1 MTSAAQIT
9 AKIDLLLKQHGP
21 EGSRFRPA
29 LLDLLKQLISDTRTR
44 LEQQLINDNNG
55 TACAVNL
62 SVFQDN
68 LITALH
74 HLATT
79 HIYPATNPS
88 TSEHLSI
95 IAVGGYG
102 RGTLAPGSDID
113 LLFLLPY
120 KQTAWGESVVEFL
133 LYVLWDLRFKVGH
146 ATRSVNE
153 CIRLAK
159 SDTTILTS
167 VLEARII
174 CGDEALFSELSARF
188 DSDIVAGG
196 SQDFIKEKLQER
208 DIRHRRSGE
217 SRYLVEPN
225 VKDSKGGLRDLHT
238 LFWIAKFVYGSKNT
252 SDLVATKTFSQEE
265 LDLFTNCEDFLWT
278 VRCHLHFL
286 TNRGD
291 DRLSFDK
298 QSDVAKR
305 MGFKSKGRVKHVEL
319 FMRDYFLVAK
329 DVGDLTRILCA
340 VLEAQEVKKLP
351 RINALFKRL
360 TGNRKLLTGQ
370 EAFRLDRGRLNFTKT
385 KECQSN
391 PAAMLKLFEISSTE
405 NLAIHP
411 DAYKTVHQSLDM
423 IDDTIRFD
431 PQTNASFMT
440 MLLDTDDPESILRRL
455 NMSGVLGRFIPDF
468 GKIVA
473 MMQFNMYHHFTVD
486 EHLLRAVG
494 ILANI
499 EHGNLS
505 QDHPVSSKLIKS
517 FSASSRR
524 ILYLAVLLHDIAK
537 GRQESHSIAGE
548 RVARN
553 LCPRLGLNAAE
564 TDTVAWL
571 VRHHLIMSET
581 AQSRDLNDYK
591 TILDFTTI
599 VQSPE
604 RLKLLLILTVVDIR
618 AVGPGVWNGWKGQL
632 LRTLY
637 DEAEP
642 VVSGG
647 HSKVSR
653 TARIKEAHEAFLLQA
668 KSPSK
673 DPSEELSQ
681 KDAKRYIKLHYDP
694 YWLTLDSGTQLTHAK
709 FVTKAHKEGKQ
720 IATRFSTDE
729 FTAITELTVHA
740 PDHPRLLSLL
750 TGACSALDANIAG
763 AQIFTTTDGMALDTL
778 LIQRAFDE
786 SDEIKRA
793 ERIARLIPKLLHG
806 DERLQNV
813 LQKRQKSDVRLEP
826 FSVEPRVVIDNDSSN
841 RHTVIELTGLD
852 RVGLLHDLTEAL
864 FSLNLNIAS
873 AHITTYG
880 ERAVDVFYVS
890 DLTGAQI
897 LNIDRQ
903 NTIIETLTQALAG
916 APTTDQATI
925 PDKAI
930 VPGKAIVPD
939 KAG

>member
-1 MTSAAQIT
+1 MTVDDIT
-9 AKIDLLLKQHGP
+9 AKIDVLLDEHGP

-29 LLDLLKQLISDTRTR
+29 LLDTLKLMIADTKTRLEKQLITDNDGTR
-44 LEQQLINDNNG
+44 
-55 TACAVNL
+55 CATDL

-68 LITALH
+68 LITALYD
-74 HLATT
+74 LAIR
-79 HIYPATNPS
+79 HFYPVINPS

-133 LYVLWDLRFKVGH
+133 LYILWDLRFKVGH
-146 ATRSVNE
+146 ATRSVDE

-159 SDTTILTS
+159 SDATILTS

-174 CGDEALFSELSARF
+174 CGEQELFDELSTRF
-188 DSDIVAGG
+188 DSDIVEGG
-196 SQDFIKEKLQER
+196 SQKFIKEKLQER
-208 DIRHRRSGE
+208 DARHKRSGE

-238 LFWIAKFVYGSKNT
+238 LFWIAKFVYGTKNNNE
-252 SDLVATKTFSQEE
+252 LVETKTFSQEQ
-265 LDLFTNCEDFLWT
+265 LDLFTKCEDFLWT

-286 TNRGD
+286 TKRGD

-298 QSDVAKR
+298 QTDVAER
-305 MGFKSKGRVKHVEL
+305 MGFKSEGRVKQVEL
-319 FMRDYFLVAK
+319 FMREYFLVAK

-340 VLEAQEVKKLP
+340 VLEAQEVKTLP
-351 RINALFKRL
+351 RINEFLKRF
-360 TGNRKLLTGQ
+360 TGSLKLMGGQ
-370 EAFRLDRGRLNFTKT
+370 EAFKLDRGRLNFTHPD
-385 KECQSN
+385 ECEKN
-391 PAAMLKLFEISSTE
+391 PVSMLKLFEVSAKE

-411 DAYKTVHQSLDM
+411 DAYQAIHQSLDA
-423 IDDTIRFD
+423 IDDTTRFD
-431 PQTNASFMT
+431 PAANASFLA

-473 MMQFNMYHHFTVD
+473 MMKFNMYHHFTVD
-486 EHLLRAVG
+486 EHLLRAIG

-505 QDHPVSSKLIKS
+505 KDHPMSSELIKS
-517 FSASSRR
+517 FSPSSRR

-548 RVARN
+548 LVARN
-553 LCPRLGLNAAE
+553 LCPRLGLTAAE

-571 VRHHLIMSET
+571 VRQHLVMSDT
-581 AQSRDLNDYK
+581 AQTRDINDYK
-591 TILDFTTI
+591 TILDFTAI
-599 VQSPE
+599 IQSPE
-604 RLKLLLILTVVDIR
+604 RLKLMLILTVVDIR

-637 DEAEP
+637 EEAEP

-647 HSKVSR
+647 HSKISR
-653 TARIKEAHEAFLLQA
+653 TARIKQAHQAFLEQA
-668 KSPSK
+668 KDSAK
-673 DPSEELSQ
+673 NLSE
-681 KDAKRYIKLHYDP
+681 KDAKKFVKLHYDP
-694 YWLTLDSGTQLTHAK
+694 YWLTLDTKTQIDHAK
-709 FVTKAHKEGKQ
+709 FVTQANKAGKQ
-720 IATRFSTDE
+720 IATRIRTDE

-750 TGACSALDANIAG
+750 TGACSALDANISG
-763 AQIFTTTDGMALDTL
+763 AQIFTTSDGMALDTL

-786 SDEIKRA
+786 GDEVKRA
-793 ERIARLIPKLLHG
+793 ERISDLITKLLHG
-806 DERLQNV
+806 DERLSSV
-813 LQKRQKSDVRLEP
+813 LDKRQKSDARLQP

-841 RHTVIELTGLD
+841 KHTVIELTGLD

-864 FSLNLNIAS
+864 FTLNLNIAS

-897 LNIDRQ
+897 LNTDRQ
-903 NTIIETLTQALAG
+903 NTIIDVLLQALAG
-916 APTTDQATI
+916 DQSTGL
-925 PDKAI
+925 KET
-930 VPGKAIVPD
+930 G
-939 KAG
+939 

>member
-1 MTSAAQIT
+1 MMTTKDIT
-9 AKIDLLLKQHGP
+9 DKINILLDEHGP

-29 LLDLLKQLISDTRTR
+29 LLELLKQLIADTRTK
-44 LEQQLINDNNG
+44 LEKQLITDNDG
-55 TACAVNL
+55 TGCAVNL

-74 HLATT
+74 DLATT
-79 HIYPATNPS
+79 HYYPSINPS

-95 IAVGGYG
+95 VAVGGYG

-120 KQTAWGESVVEFL
+120 KQTAWGESVVEFI
-133 LYVLWDLRFKVGH
+133 LYILWDLRFKVGH
-146 ATRSVNE
+146 ATRSVDE

-167 VLEARII
+167 VLEARLI
-174 CGDEALFSELSARF
+174 CGDNDLFAELMARF
-188 DSDIVAGG
+188 DKDIVAGG
-196 SQDFIKEKLQER
+196 SQKFIREKLEER
-208 DIRHRRSGE
+208 DVRHKRSGE

-238 LFWIAKFVYGSKNT
+238 LFWIAKFVYGTKNT
-252 SDLVATKTFSQEE
+252 SELADTQTFSQEE
-265 LDLFTNCEDFLWT
+265 LDVFKHCEDFLWT
-278 VRCHLHFL
+278 VRCHLHFM
-286 TNRGD
+286 TKRGD

-298 QSDVAKR
+298 QTDVAER
-305 MGFKSKGRVKHVEL
+305 MGFKSQGRVKQVEY
-319 FMRDYFLVAK
+319 FMRAYFLVAK

-340 VLEAQEVKKLP
+340 VLEAQEVKTLP
-351 RINALFKRL
+351 RINEFLKRF
-360 TGNRKLLTGQ
+360 TGQLKLLAGQ
-370 EAFRLDRGRLNFTKT
+370 ETFKLDRGRLNFASDQ
-385 KECQSN
+385 ECKNN
-391 PAAMLKLFEISSTE
+391 PVSMLKLFEVSAKE

-411 DAYKTVHQSLDM
+411 DAYKSIHQALDK
-423 IDDTIRFD
+423 IDDTVRFD
-431 PQTNASFMT
+431 PEANTSFMAI
-440 MLLDTDDPESILRRL
+440 LLDSDDPESILRRL

-505 QDHPVSSKLIKS
+505 DEHPMSSELIKS
-517 FSASSRR
+517 FSQSSRR

-537 GRQESHSIAGE
+537 GRQESHSTAGE
-548 RVARN
+548 RVARE
-553 LCPRLGLNAAE
+553 LCPRLGCSPAE

-571 VRHHLIMSET
+571 VRHHLVMSDI
-581 AQSRDLNDYK
+581 AQRRDLNDFK
-591 TILDFTTI
+591 TILDFTAI
-599 VQSPE
+599 IQSPE
-604 RLKLLLILTVVDIR
+604 RLKLMLILTVIDIR

-637 DEAEP
+637 EEAEP

-647 HSKVSR
+647 HSKISR
-653 TARIKEAHEAFLLQA
+653 TARTKAAHAAFL
-668 KSPSK
+668 
-673 DPSEELSQ
+673 ELATEKPPGLPA
-681 KDAKRYIKLHYDP
+681 KDAEKYIQLHYDP
-694 YWLTLDSGTQLTHAK
+694 YWLTLDTATQVAHAK
-709 FVTKAHKEGKQ
+709 FVTAANKSGQQ
-720 IATRFSTDE
+720 IATRIHTDE

-778 LIQRAFDE
+778 LIQRSLEE
-786 SDEIKRA
+786 SDEQQRA
-793 ERIARLIPKLLHG
+793 ERISELITKLLHG
-806 DERLQNV
+806 DERLRNI
-813 LQKRQKSDVRLEP
+813 LGKRQKGDARLES

-841 RHTVIELTGLD
+841 KHTVIELTGLD

-897 LNIDRQ
+897 LNTDRQ
-903 NTIIETLTQALAG
+903 NNIAEVLTQALAG
-916 APTTDQATI
+916 QQPAVLEA
-925 PDKAI
+925 
-930 VPGKAIVPD
+930 
-939 KAG
+939 AG